1 MSNLEATIQN
11 RKSITFRVADVS
23 YYWAP
28 DSWQRWERQIP
39 WYGLL
44 NLWYG
49 LWYGF
54 DLQNHSVLPRSLRV
68 YDLGPMY
75 TTPPINRPLSRR
87 RPLSRGPLPIFPN
100 GSPRSICQ
108 RSPEIC
114 TKLHRLK
121 FRTAIWCKSRR
132 QKLRQS
138 ALNCTKLH

>member
-11 RKSITFRVADVS
+11 RKSITFRADVS
-23 YYWAP
+23 YWAP
-28 DSWQRWERQIP
+28 DCQVKNQKSKIV

-75 TTPPINRPLSRR
+75 TTPPRLPPLNNY
-87 RPLSRGPLPIFPN
+87 GPLPIFPN

-132 QKLRQS
+132 QKLHQS